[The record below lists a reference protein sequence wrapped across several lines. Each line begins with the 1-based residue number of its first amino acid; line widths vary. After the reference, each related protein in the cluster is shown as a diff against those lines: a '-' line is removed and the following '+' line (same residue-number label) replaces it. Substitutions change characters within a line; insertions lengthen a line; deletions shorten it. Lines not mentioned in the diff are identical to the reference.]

1 MTIEFPV
8 QFAAAAHPGPR
19 GSAKRDEGETT
30 QISLRL
36 PESWMT
42 KLRRRAAH
50 ASTTED
56 RMVSPQEVVRRL
68 LRRELEQGE

>member
-1 MTIEFPV
+1 MS
-8 QFAAAAHPGPR
+8 AAIQKQDDG
-19 GSAKRDEGETT
+19 DTT

-42 KLRRRAAH
+42 KLRRRAAN

-56 RMVSPQEVVRRL
+56 RMVSPQEVVRRI
-68 LRRELEQGE
+68 LRRELEQNE